1 MVVTLSVSIA
11 LPARRPVLAEVL
23 PTGLTRS
30 GVTVVL
36 GAGLTAL
43 AAQLSFPVPGSPVPV
58 TGQTF
63 AVLLTA
69 AALGP
74 ARGLAAQALYLLM
87 GAVGLP
93 VFAGAGQGPGVIFG
107 ASGGYLIGFLAAA
120 AITGYGARR
129 GADRS
134 PVRTLL
140 LFALASVV
148 IYAIGTTWL
157 CLDTGMSAGAGISA
171 GVTPFLPGDTAKA
184 LLAAGLLPGAWWL
197 AGHRASGGSAR

>member
-1 MVVTLSVSIA
+1 MVTVTASIA

-23 PTGLTRS
+23 PAGLTRT
-30 GVTVVL
+30 GVTIVL
-36 GAGLTAL
+36 GAALTAL
-43 AAQLSFPVPGSPVPV
+43 AAQVALPVPGSPVPV

-74 ARGLAAQALYLLM
+74 ARGLAAQGLYLVL

-93 VFAGAGQGPGVIFG
+93 VFAGEAHGPGVIFG
-107 ASGGYLIGFLAAA
+107 ATGGYLVGFLVAAL
-120 AITGYGARR
+120 ITGYGARH

-140 LFALASVV
+140 LFALASAS
-148 IYAIGTTWL
+148 IYLIGTAWL
-157 CLDTGMSAGAGISA
+157 CLDTGMPVSAGIAA
-171 GVTPFLPGDTAKA
+171 GVTPFIPGDVVKA

-197 AGHRASGGSAR
+197 AGRGPR